1 MGGSMARSFED
12 KYTVTFAATN
22 ILNHPVYSNVYNT
35 IDPIV
40 DSAGVVNYGKFG
52 QFLPPSGMRQIT
64 ATFRWTF

>member
-1 MGGSMARSFED
+1 MARSFQD

-22 ILNHPVYSNVYNT
+22 ILNHPVYSSVNSL

-40 DSAGVVNYGKFG
+40 DSAGTVSYGKFG
-52 QFLPPSGMRQIT
+52 QFLPPGGMRQIT